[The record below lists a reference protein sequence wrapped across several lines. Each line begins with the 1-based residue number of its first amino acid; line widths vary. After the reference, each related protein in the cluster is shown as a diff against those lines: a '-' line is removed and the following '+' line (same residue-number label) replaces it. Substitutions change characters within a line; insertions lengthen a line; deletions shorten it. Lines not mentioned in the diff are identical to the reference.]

1 MAITCALVELVP
13 QPSLSIRV
21 LTSAQYLPEIFAKG
35 FGEIT
40 QYLQE
45 FKQPIAGR
53 PYAKY
58 YNLDLR
64 NLDVEFGI
72 PIQQRFCG
80 RNNIQAS
87 ETPNG
92 KAVTCLHIGPY
103 SEVQPY
109 YRALVEWMKDRG
121 YEAAGLAYEVYLNDS
136 ENTPPEKLQTQIYEM
151 IRTSDEIFCSEDNRD
166 NSGAGRFGLSRA

>member
-1 MAITCALVELVP
+1 MSIKCELVELVP

-21 LTSAQYLPEIFAKG
+21 VTTAQYLPEIFANG
-35 FGEIT
+35 FGEIM

-45 FKQPIAGR
+45 FKQLIAGR

-72 PIQQRFCG
+72 PIQQRFSG
-80 RNNIQAS
+80 RDNIQAS
-87 ETPNG
+87 ETPSG
-92 KAVTCLHIGPY
+92 KAITCLHTGPY
-103 SEVQPY
+103 SEVEPSY
-109 YRALVEWMKDRG
+109 HALVEWIKDNG
-121 YEAAGLAYEVYLNDS
+121 YEAAGQAYEVYLNDP

-151 IRTSDEIFCSEDNRD
+151 IRTSEQIFRSRHRKVHKSSED
-166 NSGAGRFGLSRA
+166 LSR

>member
-1 MAITCALVELVP
+1 LVSQLKGKGGAKMSIKCELVELVP

-21 LTSAQYLPEIFAKG
+21 LTSTQYLPEIFANG
-35 FGEIT
+35 FGEIME
-40 QYLQE
+40 YLKE

-72 PIQQRFCG
+72 PIQQRFSG
-80 RNNIQAS
+80 RDNIQAS
-87 ETPNG
+87 ETPRG

-103 SEVQPY
+103 SDVEPS

-121 YEAAGLAYEVYLNDS
+121 YEAADLAYEVYLNDS

-151 IRTSDEIFCSEDNRD
+151 IRTSEEIFRN
-166 NSGAGRFGLSRA
+166 